1 MVASS
6 GLGVFAAYGGFM
18 ASISKDQVAHLA
30 MLARIEMDD
39 EELSRLAG
47 ELDGILDAVALVGEV
62 ASADVEPMAN
72 PVAMNTVL
80 RADEPREGLSGEAVL
95 GNAPEAE
102 DGRFVVPRI
111 LGED

>member
-1 MVASS
+1 
-6 GLGVFAAYGGFM
+6 
-18 ASISKDQVAHLA
+18 
-30 MLARIEMDD
+30 
-39 EELSRLAG
+39 
-47 ELDGILDAVALVGEV
+47 GEV

-80 RADEPREGLSGEAVL
+80 RADEPCEGLSGEGVL